1 MSGGGVFSRFG
12 AVFLLLGGLTA
23 VAAAPAFAAADMP
36 DPGAAAVLV
45 IPALQD
51 APSQPTTPPA
61 TATPDTAAQD
71 AAPSPALAIP
81 GPAATAANP
90 APTPAA
96 IILGPTTAAP
106 KPAPAPKSAP
116 PKPAPAVVMPRPAP
130 APGTP
135 EAAIQTALSGSD
147 ALVVAGRGLDR
158 AALNSLYEPRGF
170 QPVWTEARQQ
180 SFQHALEDAASH
192 GLDSHNYEV
201 KPTQPAA
208 AHELLLTDAFLR
220 YASAL
225 ARGRVNPK
233 DFETDWRV
241 DPPSFN
247 AGQVLSAAANG
258 DVAAVLA
265 ALAPHEAGYE
275 RLREAL
281 RRYTELDAKAWHVLF
296 SPVTVQLGDHGDIV
310 KDLRDRLIA
319 EGYLDAAS
327 VPEDPAAF
335 DQTLAT
341 GITKFQTT
349 HGLPVD
355 SSVGK
360 LTLAALNVSPALRA
374 RQIRWNLERWR
385 SLPRIDVASRI
396 EVNVPAAQAVLF
408 ADGEPVRVMRTIVGS
423 PVHPTPV
430 LRARIASVLLN
441 PPWVVPDSII
451 KNEIRP
457 MLKKNP
463 NYLERF
469 GFAYWDVRGGK
480 ELVQVPGP
488 TNSLGQVK
496 FEMPNPDD
504 VYMHDTP
511 ERRLFGLSRRYISHG
526 CIRVEDPRGLA
537 QVLLSSD
544 QWSRDAIDAA
554 IATGQT
560 KSVPLHKSLPVYVL
574 YWTAFVDPDGAVE
587 FRDDIYG
594 RDRRLAE
601 ALAAQ
606 AAADHL
612 AATGDKGRSG

>member
-1 MSGGGVFSRFG
+1 MVGDRFFSRSG
-12 AVFLLLGGLTA
+12 AALVLLGGLM
-23 VAAAPAFAAADMP
+23 AAAAVPALAADAS
-36 DPGAAAVLV
+36 DPGAAAVV
-45 IPALQD
+45 AIPALRET
-51 APSQPTTPPA
+51 PSQPAPPA
-61 TATPDTAAQD
+61 PATSETATPDKAPRA
-71 AAPSPALAIP
+71 AAPPLAVPA
-81 GPAATAANP
+81 PAAIAPNP
-90 APTPAA
+90 APTTAA
-96 IILGPTTAAP
+96 VILGPTTAAP
-106 KPAPAPKSAP
+106 KAAPAPKAAR
-116 PKPAPAVVMPRPAP
+116 PKPAPAVVMPHPAP
-130 APGTP
+130 SLGTP
-135 EAAIQTALSGSD
+135 EAAIETALSGSD
-147 ALVVAGRGLDR
+147 PLVLAGRGLDKTAL
-158 AALNSLYEPRGF
+158 AALYAPRGF
-170 QPVWTEARQQ
+170 QPVWNEARQQ
-180 SFQHALEDAASH
+180 SFQRALDEAASH
-192 GLDSHNYEV
+192 GLDAHVYEV
-201 KPTQPAA
+201 KTTQATA
-208 AHELLLTDAFLR
+208 RELLLTDAFLR

-233 DFETDWRV
+233 DFESDWRI
-241 DPPSFN
+241 DPPPFN
-247 AGQVLSAAANG
+247 AGQVFGATTNG
-258 DVAAVLA
+258 DVGTVLA
-265 ALAPHEAGYE
+265 ALAPHEAEYE
-275 RLREAL
+275 RLRDAL
-281 RRYTELDAKAWHVLF
+281 RRYEALDSKAWHVLF
-296 SPVTVQLGDHGDIV
+296 SPVTVQLGDHSDIV
-310 KDLRDRLIA
+310 KDLRNRLIA
-319 EGYLDAAS
+319 EGYLDAAA
-327 VPEDPAAF
+327 VAEDPSAF

-341 GITKFQTT
+341 AVSKFQAT

-355 SSVGK
+355 GSVGK
-360 LTLAALNVSPALRA
+360 LTLAALNVSPSLRA

-385 SLPRIDVASRI
+385 SVPRIDVAARI

-408 ADGEPVRVMRTIVGS
+408 AGGEPVRVMRTIVGS

-451 KNEIRP
+451 RNEIRP

-537 QVLLSSD
+537 QVLLDSD

-601 ALAAQ
+601 ALAVQ

-612 AATGDKGRSG
+612 AATGEKGRSG

>member
-1 MSGGGVFSRFG
+1 M
-12 AVFLLLGGLTA
+12 
-23 VAAAPAFAAADMP
+23 
-36 DPGAAAVLV
+36 
-45 IPALQD
+45 
-51 APSQPTTPPA
+51 
-61 TATPDTAAQD
+61 
-71 AAPSPALAIP
+71 
-81 GPAATAANP
+81 
-90 APTPAA
+90 
-96 IILGPTTAAP
+96 
-106 KPAPAPKSAP
+106 
-116 PKPAPAVVMPRPAP
+116 
-130 APGTP
+130 
-135 EAAIQTALSGSD
+135 
-147 ALVVAGRGLDR
+147 
-158 AALNSLYEPRGF
+158 
-170 QPVWTEARQQ
+170 AR
-180 SFQHALEDAASH
+180 
-192 GLDSHNYEV
+192 
-201 KPTQPAA
+201 
-208 AHELLLTDAFLR
+208 ELLLTDAFLR

-233 DFETDWRV
+233 DFETDWRI
-241 DPPSFN
+241 DPPPFN
-247 AGQVLSAAANG
+247 AVQVFGAAMNG
-258 DVAAVLA
+258 AVDSVLA
-265 ALAPHEAGYE
+265 ALAPHEPGYE

-281 RRYTELDAKAWHVLF
+281 RRYAALDSKAWHVLF
-296 SPVTVQLGDHGDIV
+296 SPVTIQLGDHGDIV
-310 KDLRDRLIA
+310 KDLRDRLIV
-319 EGYLDAAS
+319 EGYLDAAAAAD
-327 VPEDPAAF
+327 DPLAF
-335 DQTLAT
+335 DETLAAAVS
-341 GITKFQTT
+341 KFQAAR
-349 HGLPVD
+349 GLPVD
-355 SSVGK
+355 GSVGR

-385 SLPRIDVASRI
+385 ALPRIDVAARI

-408 ADGEPVRVMRTIVGS
+408 AGGEPARVMRTIVGS

-511 ERRLFGLSRRYISHG
+511 ERRLFALSRRYISHG

-537 QVLLSSD
+537 EVLLASD
-544 QWSRDAIDAA
+544 QWSHDAIDAA

-574 YWTAFVDPDGAVE
+574 YWTAFVDPDGTVE